1 MQKAKSTMLQET
13 RTPHASYI
21 LCQIQG
27 ASPRGRLPPP
37 ATLAH
42 KELNKM
48 RMTESHKE
56 VHGFRCKLATCKC
69 QELPGPPKQPGRR
82 MYGRNTKDGE
92 KEQCTGKP
100 FALQTASN
108 IFVGQGDFDFFVH
121 FENTASCMYARRHAG
136 ASQLRLMAW
145 LSHSSARVCFAACCE
160 G

>member
-92 KEQCTGKP
+92 KQHCTGKP
-100 FALQTASN
+100 FAHHTSN
-108 IFVGQGDFDFFVH
+108 TGVLVGRAADFDFFVR
-121 FENTASCMYARRHAG
+121 FENTASCIYARRHAG
-136 ASQLRLMAW
+136 ASRLRL
-145 LSHSSARVCFAACCE
+145 LACVVAL
-160 G
+160 